1 MLKKNRNSF
10 VAVVVAVLLAAGTG
24 VGTALAREQGR
35 SGPDKLALGTPIVKR
50 MLLLMDEEHGRI
62 SQEDFMKFVQA
73 EFDRLDKDKSGEL
86 DVKELTHRK

>member
-1 MLKKNRNSF
+1 MVKRNQNPF
-10 VAVVVAVLLAAGTG
+10 IAAAVAAILAAGAG
-24 VGTALAREQGR
+24 VGTALAREQIH

-50 MLLLMDEEHGRI
+50 MLSLMDEEHGRV